1 MFTVEFESDASVITS
16 LDDSDKYED
25 VEMILADDGTVF
37 IRQFEEGMD
46 EYQLIAMSYQQLL
59 DIITSLQQTEGM
71 FKIELLH
78 KRSPL

>member
-1 MFTVEFESDASVITS
+1 MYTVEFESDASVITS
-16 LDDSDKYED
+16 MDESDKYED

>member
-1 MFTVEFESDASVITS
+1 MYTVEFESDASVITS
-16 LDDSDKYED
+16 MDESDKYED

-37 IRQFEEGMD
+37 IRQFEEGLD

>member
-59 DIITSLQQTEGM
+59 DIISSLQQTEGM
-71 FKIELLH
+71 FKIELLN